1 MAQLGEF
8 PFIVLKPGQ
17 DLGVISATLLPIIG
31 MAVALTT
38 FIGLLLVK
46 IGSRVVTLYEYI
58 AKC

>member
-31 MAVALTT
+31 TAVALTT
-38 FIGLLLVK
+38 FIGSLLVK
-46 IGSRVVTLYEYI
+46 IVSRVVTLYE
-58 AKC
+58 

>member
-8 PFIVLKPGQ
+8 PFIVLKPEQ

-38 FIGLLLVK
+38 FIGPLLVK
-46 IGSRVVTLYEYI
+46 IGSPVVTLYEY
-58 AKC
+58 